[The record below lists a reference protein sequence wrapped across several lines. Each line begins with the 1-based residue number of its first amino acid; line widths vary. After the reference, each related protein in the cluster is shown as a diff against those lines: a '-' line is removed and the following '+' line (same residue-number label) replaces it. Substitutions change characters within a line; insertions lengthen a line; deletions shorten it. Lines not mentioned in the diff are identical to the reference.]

1 MKKRY
6 LAVMAATMTTMAVT
20 ACSGNQTTTET
31 TAVETTTAAAS
42 AVTTAT
48 ETSAAETTAAAAEK
62 PIQEKPLV
70 VYLNDFDGVIGDLF
84 KEATGL
90 RCRSGCR
97 KWCGDHVQDC
107 SRKRESTVGCSL
119 D

>member
-42 AVTTAT
+42 AATTAA
-48 ETSAAETTAAAAEK
+48 ETSAAETTTAAAEK

-84 KEATGL
+84 KEATGYDVEVFVFTAL
-90 RCRSGCR
+90 
-97 KWCGDHVQDC
+97 
-107 SRKRESTVGCSL
+107 KR
-119 D
+119 

>member
-48 ETSAAETTAAAAEK
+48 ETSAAETTNLNCYLLRTAKKFWSRALK
-62 PIQEKPLV
+62 LFVWFCVMPILV
-70 VYLNDFDGVIGDLF
+70 IYL
-84 KEATGL
+84 
-90 RCRSGCR
+90 
-97 KWCGDHVQDC
+97 
-107 SRKRESTVGCSL
+107 
-119 D
+119 